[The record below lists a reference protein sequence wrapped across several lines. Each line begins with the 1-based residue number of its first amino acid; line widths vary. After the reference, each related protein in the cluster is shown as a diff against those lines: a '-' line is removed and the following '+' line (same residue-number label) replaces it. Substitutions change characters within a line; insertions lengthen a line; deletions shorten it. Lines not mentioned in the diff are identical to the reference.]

1 MSSAQ
6 KLNTIRTIRYMA
18 VVIMGIL
25 GLYTTAI
32 ICAMLLRRAVADA
45 SMYDLGLAVIFVL
58 ICGFMVTA
66 PFCLLVYHFFSLWG
80 TTTLPKAI
88 RLNEAM
94 RLLHATTHQESI
106 KALKHHDISVY
117 RSRIPLGKDVT
128 DDVSCKII
136 STFLSPL
143 FFRSDRLNALGSA
156 HYCCDYD
163 EIQSIIQAEQNK
175 WGQPSQGSDIT
186 TVQLAALEKVNADL
200 RQENK
205 RVTGLYTSASG
216 SAGRLKSQLENVQ
229 KHMAVLIELAH
240 NVTREVKP
248 PRTLSRE
255 DIKRK
260 YLAIGKLRGI
270 ENAPATYVELFRE
283 AMPKEY
289 INQGGAPCQGG
300 ENAET

>member
-1 MSSAQ
+1 M
-6 KLNTIRTIRYMA
+6 
-18 VVIMGIL
+18 
-25 GLYTTAI
+25 
-32 ICAMLLRRAVADA
+32 
-45 SMYDLGLAVIFVL
+45 
-58 ICGFMVTA
+58 
-66 PFCLLVYHFFSLWG
+66 YHFFSLWG

-106 KALKHHDISVY
+106 KVLKHHDISVY
-117 RSRIPLGKDVT
+117 RSRIPLGKDAT
-128 DDVSCKII
+128 DDVPCKII

-156 HYCCDYD
+156 YYCCDYD

-175 WGQPSQGSDIT
+175 WGQSSQWSDIT
-186 TVQLAALEKVNADL
+186 ATQLAALEKVNADL

-205 RVTGLYTSASG
+205 KVTGLYTSASG
-216 SAGRLKSQLENVQ
+216 SAGRLKLQLKDVQ

-240 NVTREVKP
+240 TITREVKP

-270 ENAPATYVELFRE
+270 ENAPAAYVELFRE
-283 AMPKEY
+283 TMPKEY

>member
-1 MSSAQ
+1 MNSAQ

-25 GLYTTAI
+25 GLYATAI
-32 ICAMLLRRAVADA
+32 ICAILLRRAVADA
-45 SMYDLGLAVIFVL
+45 SMYDLGLSVIFVL
-58 ICGFMVTA
+58 ICGFLVTA
-66 PFCLLVYHFFSLWG
+66 SVCLLVYHFFSLWG
-80 TTTLPKAI
+80 TTTLAKAI

-94 RLLHATTHQESI
+94 RLLHATTHAESI
-106 KALKHHDISVY
+106 KVLKHYAISVF
-117 RSRIPLGKDVT
+117 RAKAPLGVDVT
-128 DDVSCKII
+128 DNVQCKII

-143 FFRSDRLNALGSA
+143 FFRSDRLSALGST

-163 EIQSIIQAEQNK
+163 EIQSIIQAEKTK
-175 WGQPSQGSDIT
+175 WGQAIQSIDT
-186 TVQLAALEKVNADL
+186 TAAQLAVLEKMNADL

-205 RVTGLYTSASG
+205 KVTGQYTSASG
-216 SAGRLKSQLENVQ
+216 TAGRLKLQLEDAQ
-229 KHMAVLIELAH
+229 KHMTVLIELAH
-240 NVTREVKP
+240 TVTREVKP

-270 ENAPATYVELFRE
+270 ENVPAAYVELFRE

-289 INQGGAPCQGG
+289 INQGGAPCQG
-300 ENAET
+300 EKSAAT

>member
-1 MSSAQ
+1 MNFTQ
-6 KLNTIRTIRYMA
+6 KLNTIRTIRFMA

-25 GLYTTAI
+25 GLYMTAI
-32 ICAMLLRRAVADA
+32 VCAMLLRRTAADA
-45 SMYDLGLAVIFVL
+45 SMYDLGLCVIFVL
-58 ICGFMVTA
+58 ICGFLVTA
-66 PFCLLVYHFFSLWG
+66 PTCLLVYHFFSLWG

-106 KALKHHDISVY
+106 KVLKHHDISVY
-117 RSRIPLGKDVT
+117 RSRIPLGKDAT
-128 DDVSCKII
+128 DDVPCKII
-136 STFLSPL
+136 PTFLSPI

-156 HYCCDYD
+156 YYCCDYD

-175 WGQPSQGSDIT
+175 WGQSAQWSNIT
-186 TVQLAALEKVNADL
+186 ATQLVALEKVNAEL

-205 RVTGLYTSASG
+205 KVTGLYTSASG
-216 SAGRLKSQLENVQ
+216 SAGRLKLQLKDVQ

-240 NVTREVKP
+240 TITREVKP

-260 YLAIGKLRGI
+260 YLAIGKLLGI
-270 ENAPATYVELFRE
+270 ETAPTAYVELFRE
-283 AMPKEY
+283 TMPKEY
-289 INQGGAPCQGG
+289 INHGGAPHQGG
-300 ENAET
+300 ENTET